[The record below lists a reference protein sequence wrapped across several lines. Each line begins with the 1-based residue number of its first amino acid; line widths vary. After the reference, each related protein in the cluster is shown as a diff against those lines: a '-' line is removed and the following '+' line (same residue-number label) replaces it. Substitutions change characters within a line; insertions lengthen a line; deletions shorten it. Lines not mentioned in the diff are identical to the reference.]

1 MFTYPHVT
9 LHNYQNTLM
18 HKSEPKANPTLIT
31 HANKVYELKAKT
43 IGTNEALTSSK
54 SNFEV
59 DLTSY
64 YKELAKLLYPM

>member
-1 MFTYPHVT
+1 MFTYPYET
-9 LHNYQNTLM
+9 LHNYQNTLIR
-18 HKSEPKANPTLIT
+18 KSEPKANPTLIT

-54 SNFEV
+54 YNFEV

-64 YKELAKLLYPM
+64 YKELAKILYPM